1 MELHFDLLRFED
13 IDELMEVELCS
24 FPDPWSPELFQQ
36 EIKNRLAHYFTVRK
50 EGRLVAYGGMWFIVD
65 EAHITNIAVHE
76 DHRNQGIGASL
87 LTKMIDYAKI
97 RKMKHMT
104 LEVRVSNQKA
114 QSLYEKYGFNSQGH
128 RPHYYLDNDEDA
140 IIMWKHL

>member
-1 MELHFDLLRFED
+1 MELHFDLLRSED

-36 EIKNRLAHYFTVRK
+36 EIKNRLAHYFIVRK
-50 EGRLVAYGGMWFIVD
+50 EGRLVAYGGMWLIVD
-65 EAHITNIAVHE
+65 EAHITNIAVHK
-76 DHRNQGIGASL
+76 DDRNQGIGESL

-114 QSLYEKYGFNSQGH
+114 QNLYEKYGFNSQGH
-128 RPHYYLDNDEDA
+128 RPHYYLDNGEDA